1 MFSEDRNIV
10 EIIFLSWKQFYRTEI
25 SHIMI
30 YARCNHI
37 ELLHLWAT
45 FNYCYFIL
53 DYGLSVIYYQLIEN
67 MPMVIPAKDW
77 IVGSERICPCE
88 GISRNCFVMS

>member
-10 EIIFLSWKQFYRTEI
+10 EILLSWKQFAQKFLTLCLMQDVTT
-25 SHIMI
+25 S
-30 YARCNHI
+30 N
-37 ELLHLWAT
+37 LLHLWTT

-67 MPMVIPAKDW
+67 MPMVIPAEDW
-77 IVGSERICPCE
+77 IVG
-88 GISRNCFVMS
+88 